1 MATKTQD
8 IRTGDRSAELKAI
21 IDELEALNVEA
32 RDKDLWLR
40 TRWNTASHTPWHK
53 GESAAPAVAA
63 HGLPLDHKQPV
74 AHLWK
79 WKDIESYLLNVARLC
94 PLELTER
101 QSVLLTNPAFGDH
114 GIKVTNTIRIAISIY
129 KPGDDATLHLHTPNA
144 SRTILSESGG
154 YTVVEGER
162 IPTAR
167 GDLVFTPNGTWHRH
181 GNDDT
186 TPVIWADILD
196 WPLIDFLGCAEV
208 RNDFENAPNAAPEQG
223 FSGTFYGAGGIKPL
237 FEPFGRGTGQ
247 ATTKMFHIRGRD
259 IRAKLDDLK
268 RYDGSPYHGINVEFV
283 DPTTTLSPFPTLTY
297 RATLLRHGE
306 STLPFRHTASDTYC
320 CLEGSGYTEI
330 DGKRFDWGKNDFF
343 VVPSYSW
350 RKHVNTGKGD
360 AVLYLVGDE
369 PLYRKLGHYRAQ
381 GSDKRGTLVDI

>member
-1 MATKTQD
+1 MD
-8 IRTGDRSAELKAI
+8 DVRTADRQAELKAI
-21 IDELEALNVEA
+21 VDELEALNREA
-32 RDKDLWLR
+32 RAKDLWLR
-40 TRWNTASHTPWHK
+40 SKWNSPSHAPWHK
-53 GESAAPAVAA
+53 GESAVPPRGEHA
-63 HGLPLDHKQPV
+63 LPLDHKQPV

-79 WKDIESYLLNVARLC
+79 WADIEKYVLEVVRLC

-129 KPGDDATLHLHTPNA
+129 KAGDDATLHLHTPNA
-144 SRTILSESGG
+144 SRTILSETGG

-162 IPTAR
+162 IPTKR

-181 GNDDT
+181 GNDDP

-196 WPLIDFLGCAEV
+196 WPLIDFLGAAEV
-208 RNDFENAPNAAPEQG
+208 RNDVENAPNAAPEQG
-223 FSGTFYGAGGIKPL
+223 FSSHFYGGAGIKPL

-247 ATTKMFHIRGRD
+247 NTTKVFHIPGTD
-259 IRAKLDDLK
+259 IRARLDLLK
-268 RYDGSPYHGINVEFV
+268 RYDGNPYHGVNVEFV
-283 DPTTTLSPFPTLTY
+283 DPITGQPPYPTLTY
-297 RATLLRHGE
+297 RAQLLRPGE

-320 CLEGSGYTEI
+320 VMDGTGYTEI
-330 DGKRFDWGKNDFF
+330 DGKRFDWGRNDFF

-369 PLYRKLGHYRAQ
+369 PTYRKLGHYHAQ
-381 GSDKRGTLVDI
+381 GRDKRGTLVDL